1 MRQFFFRFM
10 IKLYIILLLPIMQKI
25 SNINEKRFSI
35 NILIINNFL
44 YNIGEAK
51 FVKTNLN

>member
-1 MRQFFFRFM
+1 MLPLFVL
-10 IKLYIILLLPIMQKI
+10 KSLYRIPILLCYNYQR
-25 SNINEKRFSI
+25 NINEKRFSI
-35 NILIINNFL
+35 DVLIINNFL